1 MSTPGRL
8 LLWMVLGLVA
18 VLGLAYLLWTQIYIA
33 FLHNPALNSG
43 IFVVLLI
50 GIVYIFWQV
59 IRLYRE
65 IAWIE
70 RLKRNDIGGSSG
82 VEPILLAPMA
92 AMMRERTGRL
102 SLSAMALRSLLDS
115 VSARLDESRDISR
128 YFIGLMVFLGLLGTF
143 WGLLGTISGVAEAI
157 GGISVAGASD
167 VTQLFAQLK
176 QGLGGPLAGMG
187 TAFSASLF
195 GLSGSLLLGYLE
207 LLAGQAQNRFFN
219 ELEEWLSERTRLT
232 GAMATGDGDAPIPV
246 YIQALLEQTA
256 DNLENL
262 QRIVGRGEES
272 RMQANTQ
279 MTALLDRIG
288 GLTDQLRAQAQLMVK
303 LAESQAEMRPVIA
316 RLAEAIQ
323 GGRFGIDEQ
332 SRTHLRSLDSQLS
345 RVLDDNQRAR
355 QTTVQEL
362 RADLKKLGE
371 AQVDLRPLLSRLN
384 DVLKTGSFGIDEQ
397 SRLHLRSLDQHMGRL
412 LEDIS
417 RGRQES
423 VQDIRSEIKI
433 LTRTIAALAEEGER
447 R

>member
-1 MSTPGRL
+1 MTNPGRL

-18 VLGLAYLLWTQIYIA
+18 ILGLAYLLWKQIYAA

-70 RLKRNDIGGSSG
+70 RLQRNELGARSG
-82 VEPILLAPMA
+82 PEPHLLAPMA
-92 AMMRERTGRL
+92 MMIRERTGRL
-102 SLSAMALRSLLDS
+102 SLSAIGLRSLLDS
-115 VSARLDESRDISR
+115 ISARLDESRDISR

-157 GGISVAGASD
+157 GAISVSGGGD
-167 VTQLFAQLK
+167 VTSLFAQLK
-176 QGLGGPLAGMG
+176 QGLQGPLAGMG

-219 ELEEWLSERTRLT
+219 ELEEWLSERTRLS
-232 GAMATGDGDAPIPV
+232 GSAVTGDGDAPIPV

-272 RMQANTQ
+272 RMQVNAQ
-279 MTALLDRIG
+279 MTTLLDRIG

-303 LAESQAEMRPVIA
+303 LAESQTEMRPVIA
-316 RLAEAIQ
+316 RLAETIQ

-345 RVLDDNQRAR
+345 RVLEDNQRGR
-355 QTTVQEL
+355 QTTMQEL
-362 RADLKKLGE
+362 RNDLKKLGD
-371 AQVDLRPLLSRLN
+371 AQVDLRPLLSRLS
-384 DVLKTGSFGIDEQ
+384 DILKTSSFGIDEQ

-412 LEDIS
+412 IEDLS
-417 RGRQES
+417 RGRQEA

>member
-1 MSTPGRL
+1 MTTPGRL

-18 VLGLAYLLWTQIYIA
+18 VLGLAYLLWKQIYAA

-70 RLKRNDIGGSSG
+70 RLQRSELGARSG
-82 VEPILLAPMA
+82 PEPHLLAPMA
-92 AMMRERTGRL
+92 MMIRERTGRL
-102 SLSAMALRSLLDS
+102 SLSAIGLRSLLDS
-115 VSARLDESRDISR
+115 ISARLDESRDISR

-157 GGISVAGASD
+157 GAISVSGGGD
-167 VTQLFAQLK
+167 VTSLFAQLK
-176 QGLGGPLAGMG
+176 QGLQGPLAGMG

-219 ELEEWLSERTRLT
+219 ELEEWLSERTRLS
-232 GAMATGDGDAPIPV
+232 GSAITGDGDAPIPV

-272 RMQANTQ
+272 RMQVNAQ
-279 MTALLDRIG
+279 MTTLLDRIG

-303 LAESQAEMRPVIA
+303 LAESQTEMRPVIA
-316 RLAEAIQ
+316 RLAETIQ

-345 RVLDDNQRAR
+345 RVIEDNQRGR
-355 QTTVQEL
+355 QTTLQEL
-362 RADLKKLGE
+362 RSDLKKLGD
-371 AQVDLRPLLSRLN
+371 AQVDLRPLLSRLS
-384 DVLKTGSFGIDEQ
+384 DILKTSSFGIDEQ

-412 LEDIS
+412 IEDLS
-417 RGRQES
+417 RGRQEA

>member
-1 MSTPGRL
+1 
-8 LLWMVLGLVA
+8 MVLGLGA
-18 VLGLAYLLWTQIYIA
+18 VVGLAYLLWSEIYRA

-43 IFVVLLI
+43 IFVVLFI
-50 GIVYIFWQV
+50 GIIYIFWQV

-70 RLKRNDIGGSSG
+70 RLKRNEPDASG
-82 VEPILLAPMA
+82 AAEPHLLAPMA
-92 AMMRERTGRL
+92 AMIRDRTGRL
-102 SLSAMALRSLLDS
+102 TLTTMALRSLLDS
-115 VSARLDESRDISR
+115 ISARLDESRDISR

-157 GGISVAGASD
+157 GAITVSGTGDVIS
-167 VTQLFAQLK
+167 LFGQLK
-176 QGLGGPLAGMG
+176 QGLQRPLAGMG

-219 ELEEWLSERTRLT
+219 ELEEWLAERTRLS
-232 GAMATGDGDAPIPV
+232 GSLATGDGDAPIPV

-256 DNLENL
+256 DNMENL
-262 QRIVGRGEES
+262 QRLVGRGEES
-272 RMQANTQ
+272 RMQANSQ
-279 MTALLDRIG
+279 MTTLLDRIG

-303 LAESQAEMRPVIA
+303 LAESQTEMRPVIA
-316 RLAEAIQ
+316 RLAETIQ

-345 RVLDDNQRAR
+345 RVLDDNQRGR
-355 QTTVQEL
+355 QTTLQEL
-362 RADLKKLGE
+362 RTDLKKLGD
-371 AQVDLRPLLSRLN
+371 AQVDLRPLLSRLS
-384 DVLKTGSFGIDEQ
+384 DILKTSSFGIDEQ
-397 SRLHLRSLDQHMGRL
+397 SRVHLRSLDQHMNRL
-412 LEDIS
+412 LEDVV
-417 RGRQES
+417 RGRQEA
-423 VQDIRSEIKI
+423 VQDIRNEIKI

>member
-1 MSTPGRL
+1 
-8 LLWMVLGLVA
+8 
-18 VLGLAYLLWTQIYIA
+18 
-33 FLHNPALNSG
+33 
-43 IFVVLLI
+43 
-50 GIVYIFWQV
+50 
-59 IRLYRE
+59 
-65 IAWIE
+65 
-70 RLKRNDIGGSSG
+70 
-82 VEPILLAPMA
+82 
-92 AMMRERTGRL
+92 MRERTGRL

-157 GGISVAGASD
+157 GAISVAGASD

-232 GAMATGDGDAPIPV
+232 SSMAPGDGDAPIPV

-362 RADLKKLGE
+362 RGDLKKLGE
-371 AQVDLRPLLSRLN
+371 AQVDLRPLLSRLQRRVE
-384 DVLKTGSFGIDEQ
+384 DRLLRHRRAEPAASAQPRSAYGPPARGHLPRPAGIRAGHPQRDQDPHPHHRRARRRGRAALGGQ
-397 SRLHLRSLDQHMGRL
+397 SREWPSAAATGPAG
-412 LEDIS
+412 IS
-417 RGRQES
+417 TSGPAMS
-423 VQDIRSEIKI
+423 MSS
-433 LTRTIAALAEEGER
+433 APC
-447 R
+447 